1 MKLLMF
7 MSMLHYLKDDIF
19 QKNMSATGFTFK
31 EGDQTSSAPLIFIKM
46 MK

>member
-7 MSMLHYLKDDIF
+7 MSMLHYLKDDIS
-19 QKNMSATGFTFK
+19 QKNMSVTEFTFK
-31 EGDQTSSAPLIFIKM
+31 EDDQTSSAPLIFIRM